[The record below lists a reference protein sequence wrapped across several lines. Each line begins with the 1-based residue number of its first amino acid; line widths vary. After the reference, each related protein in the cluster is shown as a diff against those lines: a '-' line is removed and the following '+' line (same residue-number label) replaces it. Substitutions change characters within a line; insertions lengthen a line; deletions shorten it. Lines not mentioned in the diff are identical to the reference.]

1 MDDTIRKQSLE
12 LSEMKQMLERLV
24 QNDNDDQ
31 NREDM
36 ISSDQEYVEEH
47 HTEEQHTKQ
56 QHTEHQ
62 EETQREHQQESGSD
76 ISIDDR
82 DADLLM
88 TIKDVSNNLNA
99 KSQKE
104 KDLLKMI
111 ITLPIVSQPLALCEM
126 SLLDQTVQ
134 IHEVPP
140 SISIVNEESQL
151 TGINKPNCIVWQHIF
166 NTHLVTP
173 NNKKAEWIDTTAH
186 LNIWVEKD
194 LEYYFNTAVGDFK
207 EKPGWG
213 DVNYVIACINIKEH
227 WLAIAAD
234 MRKCKI
240 YVFDSIPNY
249 VEQKLVD
256 QALQMPAR
264 CIASLAITI
273 GVNHHSERF
282 T

>member
-1 MDDTIRKQSLE
+1 
-12 LSEMKQMLERLV
+12 
-24 QNDNDDQ
+24 
-31 NREDM
+31 M

-111 ITLPIVSQPLALCEM
+111 ITLPIVSQPLTLCEM

-134 IHEVPP
+134 IHEMPP

-151 TGINKPNCIVWQHIF
+151 VCIHNKFVV
-166 NTHLVTP
+166 L
-173 NNKKAEWIDTTAH
+173 
-186 LNIWVEKD
+186 
-194 LEYYFNTAVGDFK
+194 
-207 EKPGWG
+207 
-213 DVNYVIACINIKEH
+213 
-227 WLAIAAD
+227 
-234 MRKCKI
+234 
-240 YVFDSIPNY
+240 
-249 VEQKLVD
+249 
-256 QALQMPAR
+256 
-264 CIASLAITI
+264 
-273 GVNHHSERF
+273 
-282 T
+282 